1 MSEVIYEAGQRVIA
15 KNETIYNDSETLLMI
30 DDILYQGGEGFSALD
45 VFVCDVLE
53 NQANYS
59 ISGEIFKIED
69 WSGTIYVYH
78 RFDNC
83 ECMSDDEGNEVKAK
97 CDCEGSYTM
106 FNSKS
111 VDVITMVKRW
121 R

>member
-1 MSEVIYEAGQRVIA
+1 MSEVIYEVGQETA
-15 KNETIYNDSETLLMI
+15 KGLSIYNDDETLLMI
-30 DDILYQGGEGFSALD
+30 DDVLYQGGEGFTALD
-45 VFVCDVLE
+45 VFVRDVLD
-53 NQANYS
+53 NQNNYS

-106 FNSKS
+106 FTTKS